1 MKQIE
6 VESLPITLNY
16 FMLLIKEIQTKFLT
30 NHQLK
35 ELPKALQLYGYDNY
49 DETKPSLKTDLEA
62 IGTEFINGK
71 YFPSPCRDPCSRFN
85 TNI

>member
-35 ELPKALQLYGYDNY
+35 ELPKALQLYGYGNY
-49 DETKPSLKTDLEA
+49 DETKPS
-62 IGTEFINGK
+62 
-71 YFPSPCRDPCSRFN
+71 
-85 TNI
+85 

>member
-35 ELPKALQLYGYDNY
+35 ELPKHYNY
-49 DETKPSLKTDLEA
+49 MVIIIMTRQNRL
-62 IGTEFINGK
+62 
-71 YFPSPCRDPCSRFN
+71 
-85 TNI
+85 